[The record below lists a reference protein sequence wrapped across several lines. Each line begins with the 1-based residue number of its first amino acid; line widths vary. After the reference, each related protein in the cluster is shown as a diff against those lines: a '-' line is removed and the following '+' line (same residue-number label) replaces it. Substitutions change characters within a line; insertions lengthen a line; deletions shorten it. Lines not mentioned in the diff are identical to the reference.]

1 MLTMRGVTKIYR
13 MGDAEVRALGGVD
26 LDVKQGEFLA
36 VLGASGSGK
45 TTLMNIMG
53 CLDRPTSGSYTLLGR
68 EMGALNSGE
77 LSRVRGESIGF
88 VFQSFNLLSRYTAL
102 ENVEMP
108 LLLRGEPPK
117 VRREIALEAL
127 RRVGLADRAGH
138 RPGELSGGQQQR
150 TAIARAIAARPA
162 LLLADEPTG
171 NLDPRSAAEIM
182 DLLEGLVADGA
193 TLVLITHDG
202 TVAARADRRVTLR
215 EGKLTSIGTGDRY
228 GQTGQNQLLS

>member
-1 MLTMRGVTKIYR
+1 MLTMCGVTKIYHL
-13 MGDAEVRALGGVD
+13 GGAEVRALGGVD
-26 LDVKQGEFLA
+26 LTVKRGEFLA

-68 EMGALNSGE
+68 EIGALNSGE
-77 LSRVRGESIGF
+77 LSRIRGESIGF

-108 LLLRGEPPK
+108 LLLRGVSPK
-117 VRREIALEAL
+117 HRREIALEAL
-127 RRVGLADRAGH
+127 RRVGLWDRRNH

-150 TAIARAIAARPA
+150 TAIARAIAARPP

-171 NLDPRSAAEIM
+171 GLDPRAADEVM
-182 DLLEGLVADGA
+182 TLLEGLVAEGA
-193 TLVLITHDG
+193 TLVLITHDRS
-202 TVAARADRRVTLR
+202 VAARADRRVSLC
-215 EGKLTSIGTGDRY
+215 GGLLTSDRMGDQDE
-228 GQTGQNQLLS
+228 QTGQNQLLS